1 MRYAYLNHRITYP
14 VFKSARRKRSDV
26 DIFPISLKLQQQPC
40 LLVGGGKIAYRKAQ
54 LLATA
59 GAVLDVL
66 APEIEPNLLAL
77 VEATGG
83 QYYADNFIASFQ
95 LNTYRLVIAATN
107 DAQVNK
113 QVFERCETLNVL
125 VNSVDDPPHCRFM
138 VPAIIDRSPLVV
150 SVATN
155 GTSPVLSRQI
165 RTQLEASIPHG
176 MGKLAEFSGK
186 WRNIVKNKI
195 INPDERRVFWENLYA
210 SPLKEQ
216 VFNDNIAQADQ
227 FIETALSAWVMPKGE
242 VYLVGAGPGDPEL
255 LTLKALRLM
264 QQADIVI
271 YDRLV
276 SPAILNLCRRDA
288 DKIYVGKARS
298 NHSVP
303 QEGINAL
310 LVKYAQQGK
319 RVCRL
324 KGGDPFIFGRGGE
337 EIQQLAEAKISFQV
351 VPGIT
356 AASGCAAYAGIPL
369 THRDYAQSVRF
380 LTGHLKEGSPEL
392 PWSELVYE
400 NQTLVL
406 YMGLV
411 GLAHICEKLIAH
423 GQRPSM
429 PVALI
434 SKGTTPEQQVVV
446 STLADIAE
454 KVVQHQIVAPTLTII
469 GEVVHLREQL
479 QWQSCP

>member
-1 MRYAYLNHRITYP
+1 M
-14 VFKSARRKRSDV
+14 
-26 DIFPISLKLQQQPC
+26 DIFPISLKLQQQRC
-40 LLVGGGKIAYRKAQ
+40 LIVGGGHIALRKATLLAKAGAIIDVVAPAIEDQ
-54 LLATA
+54 LLQLIKT
-59 GAVLDVL
+59 
-66 APEIEPNLLAL
+66 
-77 VEATGG
+77 TGG
-83 QYYADNFIASFQ
+83 EPFIEAFAEKFLS
-95 LNTYRLVIAATN
+95 TPYRLVIAATN
-107 DAQVNK
+107 DAEVNK
-113 QVFERCETLNVL
+113 TVFEQCEARNLL
-125 VNSVDDPPHCRFM
+125 VNSVDDIPHCRFM
-138 VPAIIDRSPLVV
+138 VPAIIDRSPLIV
-150 SVATN
+150 SVASN

-165 RTQLEASIPHG
+165 RTQLETSIPHG

-186 WRNIVKNKI
+186 WRNQVKEKI
-195 INPDERRVFWENLYA
+195 SNPDERRIFWENLYA

-216 VFNDNIAQADQ
+216 VFNDNLDVADSMLEQALQ
-227 FIETALSAWVMPKGE
+227 EWEAPKGE

-255 LTLKALRLM
+255 ITLKALRLM
-264 QQADIVI
+264 QQADVVI

-276 SPAILNLCRRDA
+276 SAPILELCRRDA
-288 DKIYVGKARS
+288 TKIYVGKARS

-310 LVKYAQQGK
+310 LVDYAKKGK

-337 EIQQLAEAKISFQV
+337 EIQELFQAGVPFQV

-356 AASGCAAYAGIPL
+356 AASGCSAYAGIPL

-392 PWSELVYE
+392 PWNELVYE

-411 GLAHICEKLIAH
+411 GLERICEQLIAH
-423 GQRPSM
+423 GQRPDM

-434 SKGTTPEQQVVV
+434 SKGTTPEQKVVV
-446 STLADIAE
+446 GSLADIAS
-454 KVVQHQIVAPTLTII
+454 KVTEHQIHAPTLTII
-469 GEVVHLREQL
+469 GEVVRLREQL
-479 QWQSCP
+479 QWN

>member
-1 MRYAYLNHRITYP
+1 M
-14 VFKSARRKRSDV
+14 

-40 LLVGGGKIAYRKAQ
+40 LIVGGGHIAYRKAV
-54 LLATA
+54 LLAKA
-59 GAVLDVL
+59 GAKVDVL
-66 APEIEPNLLAL
+66 APEIDVNLLQL
-77 VEATGG
+77 VQQSQG
-83 QYYADNFIASFQ
+83 QYVQDVFSPSTA
-95 LNTYRLVIAATN
+95 LRHYRLVIAATDN
-107 DAQVNK
+107 NLVNQ
-113 QVFERCETLNVL
+113 QVFAACEAENVL

-138 VPAIIDRSPLVV
+138 VPAIIDRSPLVI
-150 SVATN
+150 SVASN

-165 RTQLEASIPHG
+165 RTQLESTIPHA
-176 MGKLAEFSGK
+176 MGKLAEFSGQ
-186 WRNIVKNKI
+186 WRAAVKQKIV
-195 INPDERRVFWENLYA
+195 NPDERRIFWEELYA

-216 VFNDNIAQADQ
+216 VFNDNLDAANQSIQQALAEWQ
-227 FIETALSAWVMPKGE
+227 TPKGE

-264 QQADIVI
+264 QQADVVI

-276 SPAILNLCRRDA
+276 SAPILELCRRDA
-288 DKIYVGKARS
+288 EKVYVGKARS
-298 NHSVP
+298 NHAVP

-310 LVKYAQQGK
+310 LVKYAQAGK

-337 EIQQLAEAKISFQV
+337 EIQELYEAGVSFQV

-356 AASGCAAYAGIPL
+356 AASGCSAYAGIPL

-400 NQTLVL
+400 QQTLVL

-411 GLAHICEKLIAH
+411 GLESICEKLIAH
-423 GQRPSM
+423 GQRADM

-434 SKGTTPEQQVVV
+434 SKGTTPEQKVVV
-446 STLADIAE
+446 GTLADIAS
-454 KVVQHQIVAPTLTII
+454 KVAQHHIQAPTLTII
-469 GEVVHLREQL
+469 GEVVNLREQL
-479 QWQSCP
+479 KW

>member
-1 MRYAYLNHRITYP
+1 M
-14 VFKSARRKRSDV
+14 

-40 LLVGGGKIAYRKAQ
+40 LIVGGGHIAYRKAV
-54 LLATA
+54 LLQKA
-59 GAVLDVL
+59 GAVISVI
-66 APEIEPNLLAL
+66 APEIEASLLEI
-77 VEATGG
+77 VQATAG
-83 QYYADNFIASFQ
+83 QYVQAPFNSEIS
-95 LNTYRLVIAATN
+95 LRSYRLVIAATN
-107 DAQVNK
+107 DARVNR
-113 QVFERCETLNVL
+113 QVFEDCEAENVL

-138 VPAIIDRSPLVV
+138 VPAIIDRSPLII
-150 SVATN
+150 SVASN

-165 RTQLEASIPHG
+165 RTQLEATIPHG

-186 WRNIVKNKI
+186 WRSAVKAKI
-195 INPDERRVFWENLYA
+195 TNPDERRIFWEDLYA

-216 VFNDNIAQADQ
+216 IFNDNLAEADRLIEQALNEWQ
-227 FIETALSAWVMPKGE
+227 KPKGE

-264 QQADIVI
+264 QQADVVI

-276 SPAILNLCRRDA
+276 SAPIMDLCRRDA
-288 DKIYVGKARS
+288 EKIYVGKARS
-298 NHSVP
+298 NHAVP

-310 LVKYAQQGK
+310 LVKYASEGK

-337 EIQQLAEAKISFQV
+337 EIEELFAAGVAFQV

-356 AASGCAAYAGIPL
+356 AASGCSAYAGIPL

-392 PWSELVYE
+392 PWNELIYE

-411 GLAHICEKLIAH
+411 GLEKICAQLIEH
-423 GQRPSM
+423 GQRPDM
-429 PVALI
+429 PVALV
-434 SKGTTPEQQVVV
+434 SKGTTPEQKVVV
-446 STLADIAE
+446 GTLQDIAS
-454 KVVQHQIVAPTLTII
+454 KVNEHHIQAPTLTII
-469 GEVVHLREQL
+469 GEVVRLREKL
-479 QWQSCP
+479 KWS

>member
-1 MRYAYLNHRITYP
+1 
-14 VFKSARRKRSDV
+14 V

-40 LLVGGGKIAYRKAQ
+40 LIVGGGHIAYRKAV
-54 LLATA
+54 LLAKA
-59 GAVLDVL
+59 GAVIHVI
-66 APEIEPNLLAL
+66 APEIESNLLEI
-77 VEATGG
+77 VESSQG
-83 QYYADNFIASFQ
+83 QYVQAPFSPDIQ
-95 LNTYRLVIAATN
+95 LRNYRLVIAATN
-107 DAQVNK
+107 DKAVNI
-113 QVFERCETLNVL
+113 QVFEACEAEKVL
-125 VNSVDDPPHCRFM
+125 VNSVDDLPHCRFM

-150 SVATN
+150 SIATN

-165 RTQLEASIPHG
+165 RTQLEAMIPHG
-176 MGKLAEFSGK
+176 MGKLAEFSGQ
-186 WRNIVKNKI
+186 WRASVKAKI
-195 INPDERRVFWENLYA
+195 INPDERRIFWEDLYA
-210 SPLKEQ
+210 STLKEH
-216 VFNDNIAQADQ
+216 VFNDNIVEANRLIEQALL
-227 FIETALSAWVMPKGE
+227 EWKAPKGE

-264 QQADIVI
+264 QQADVVI

-276 SPAILNLCRRDA
+276 SPAILELCRRDA

-298 NHSVP
+298 NHSVA

-310 LVKYAQQGK
+310 LVEYAAQGK

-337 EIQQLAEAKISFQV
+337 EIQELFAAGVAFQV

-356 AASGCAAYAGIPL
+356 AASGCSAYAGIPL

-392 PWSELVYE
+392 PWKELVYE

-411 GLAHICEKLIAH
+411 GLEKICAQLIAH
-423 GQRPSM
+423 GQRPNM

-434 SKGTTPEQQVVV
+434 SKGTTPEQKVVV
-446 STLADIAE
+446 GTLADIAS
-454 KVVQHQIVAPTLTII
+454 KVSEYQIQAPTLTII
-469 GEVVHLREQL
+469 GEVVSLREQL
-479 QWQSCP
+479 QWQG

>member
-1 MRYAYLNHRITYP
+1 M
-14 VFKSARRKRSDV
+14 
-26 DIFPISLKLQQQPC
+26 DIFPISLKLQQQRC
-40 LLVGGGKIAYRKAQ
+40 LIVGGGHIALRKATLLAKAGAIIDVVAPAFEDQ
-54 LLATA
+54 LLQLIKT
-59 GAVLDVL
+59 
-66 APEIEPNLLAL
+66 
-77 VEATGG
+77 TGG
-83 QYYADNFIASFQ
+83 EPFIEAFGEKFLS
-95 LNTYRLVIAATN
+95 TPYRLVIAATN
-107 DAQVNK
+107 DAEVNK
-113 QVFERCETLNVL
+113 TVFEQCEARNLL
-125 VNSVDDPPHCRFM
+125 VNSVDDIPHCRFM
-138 VPAIIDRSPLVV
+138 VPAIIDRSPLIV
-150 SVATN
+150 SVASN

-165 RTQLEASIPHG
+165 RTQLETSIPHG

-186 WRNIVKNKI
+186 WRNQVKEKI
-195 INPDERRVFWENLYA
+195 SNPDERRIFWENLYA

-216 VFNDNIAQADQ
+216 VFNDNLDVADSMLEQALQ
-227 FIETALSAWVMPKGE
+227 EWKAPKGE

-255 LTLKALRLM
+255 ITLKALRLM
-264 QQADIVI
+264 QQADVVI

-276 SPAILNLCRRDA
+276 SAPILELCRRDA
-288 DKIYVGKARS
+288 TKIYVGKARS

-310 LVKYAQQGK
+310 LVDYAKKGK

-337 EIQQLAEAKISFQV
+337 EIQELFQAGVPFQV

-356 AASGCAAYAGIPL
+356 AASGCSAYAGIPL

-392 PWSELVYE
+392 PWNELVYE

-411 GLAHICEKLIAH
+411 GLERICEQLIAH
-423 GQRPSM
+423 GQRPDM

-434 SKGTTPEQQVVV
+434 SKGTTPEQKVVV
-446 STLADIAE
+446 GSLADIAS
-454 KVVQHQIVAPTLTII
+454 KVTEHQIHAPTLTII
-469 GEVVHLREQL
+469 GEVVRLREQL
-479 QWQSCP
+479 QWN

>member
-1 MRYAYLNHRITYP
+1 M
-14 VFKSARRKRSDV
+14 

-40 LLVGGGKIAYRKAQ
+40 LIVGGGHIAYRKAV
-54 LLATA
+54 LLHKA
-59 GAVLDVL
+59 GAVIHII
-66 APEIEPNLLAL
+66 APDIDANLLQL
-77 VEATGG
+77 VEESQG
-83 QYYADNFIASFQ
+83 QYIQALYPAQIQ
-95 LNTYRLVIAATN
+95 LNDYRLVIAAT
-107 DAQVNK
+107 DDYAVNT
-113 QVFERCETLNVL
+113 QVFEDCEALKIL

-138 VPAIIDRSPLVV
+138 VPAIVDRSPLVI
-150 SVATN
+150 SVASN

-165 RTQLEASIPHG
+165 RTQLETSIPHG

-186 WRNIVKNKI
+186 WRAAVKAKI
-195 INPDERRVFWENLYA
+195 SNPDERRVFWEDLYA

-216 VFNDNIAQADQ
+216 VFHDNLVEADRLIEQALL
-227 FIETALSAWVMPKGE
+227 EWKTPKGE

-264 QQADIVI
+264 QQADVVI

-276 SPAILNLCRRDA
+276 SPAIMELCRRDA
-288 DKIYVGKARS
+288 TKIYVGKARS
-298 NHSVP
+298 NHAVP

-310 LVKYAQQGK
+310 LVEYASKGQ

-337 EIQQLAEAKISFQV
+337 EIQELFAAGVPFQV
-351 VPGIT
+351 VLGIT
-356 AASGCAAYAGIPL
+356 AASGCSAYAGIPL

-392 PWSELVYE
+392 PWDELVYQ

-411 GLAHICEKLIAH
+411 GLEKICEKLIEH
-423 GQRPSM
+423 GQRRDM

-434 SKGTTPEQQVVV
+434 SKGTTPEQKVLVG
-446 STLADIAE
+446 TLADIAS
-454 KVVQHQIVAPTLTII
+454 KVEENHIQAPTLTII
-469 GEVVHLREQL
+469 GDVVSLREQL
-479 QWQSCP
+479 QWQD

>member
-1 MRYAYLNHRITYP
+1 M
-14 VFKSARRKRSDV
+14 
-26 DIFPISLKLQQQPC
+26 DIFPISLKLKQQLC
-40 LLVGGGKIAYRKAQ
+40 LIVGGGKIAYRKAQ
-54 LLATA
+54 LLAKA
-59 GAVLDVL
+59 GAKIDIVAPDIDLEL
-66 APEIEPNLLAL
+66 ATL
-77 VEATGG
+77 VSQTGG
-83 QYYADNFIASFQ
+83 QLFQQAFSPDIA
-95 LNTYRLVIAATN
+95 LKHYRLVIAATN
-107 DAQVNK
+107 HAEVNQ
-113 QVFERCETLNVL
+113 QVFQLCERQNIL

-138 VPAIIDRSPLVV
+138 FPAIIDRSPIIL
-150 SVATN
+150 SVASN

-165 RTQLEASIPHG
+165 RTQLETLIPHG
-176 MGKLAEFSGK
+176 MGKLAEFSGQ
-186 WRNIVKNKI
+186 WRQAVKEKI
-195 INPDERRVFWENLYA
+195 TNPDERRIFWENLYN

-216 VFNDNIAQADQ
+216 VFNSNLEQAEQ
-227 FIETALSAWVMPKGE
+227 SIQAALTEWTIPKGE
-242 VYLVGAGPGDPEL
+242 VYLVGAGSGDPEL

-264 QQADIVI
+264 QQADVVI

-276 SPAILNLCRRDA
+276 SKPILELCRRDA
-288 DKIYVGKARS
+288 EKIYVGKARS

-310 LVKYAQQGK
+310 LVQYAQAGK

-337 EIQQLAEAKISFQV
+337 EIQELAQAGIGFQV

-380 LTGHLKEGSPEL
+380 LTGHLKDGSPEL
-392 PWSELVYE
+392 PWSELIYE

-411 GLAHICEKLIAH
+411 GLERICQKLMAH
-423 GQRPSM
+423 GQRADM

-434 SKGTTPEQQVVV
+434 SKGTTPEQKVVV
-446 STLADIAE
+446 GTLADIAS
-454 KVVQHQIVAPTLTII
+454 KVSEHQIVAPTLTII
-469 GEVVHLREQL
+469 GEVVKLREQL
-479 QWQSCP
+479 QWF

>member
-1 MRYAYLNHRITYP
+1 M
-14 VFKSARRKRSDV
+14 
-26 DIFPISLKLQQQPC
+26 DIFPISLKLQQQLC
-40 LLVGGGKIAYRKAQ
+40 LIVGGGRIAYRKAV
-54 LLATA
+54 LLVKA
-59 GAVLDVL
+59 GAVIDIIS
-66 APEIEPNLLAL
+66 PEIDANLLE
-77 VEATGG
+77 VIQQCGG
-83 QYYADNFIASFQ
+83 QYIQAPYSAS
-95 LNTYRLVIAATN
+95 LSLRHYRLVIAAT
-107 DAQVNK
+107 DDQVVN
-113 QVFERCETLNVL
+113 QAVFEACEADNVL

-138 VPAIIDRSPLVV
+138 VPAIIDRSPLVI
-150 SVATN
+150 SIATN
-155 GTSPVLSRQI
+155 GASPVLSRQI

-176 MGKLAEFSGK
+176 MGKLADFSGK
-186 WRNIVKNKI
+186 WRSTVKAKIV
-195 INPDERRVFWENLYA
+195 NPDERRIFWEELYA

-216 VFNDNIAQADQ
+216 VFNDNLAEADRLITQALTQ
-227 FIETALSAWVMPKGE
+227 WEKPKGE

-264 QQADIVI
+264 QQADVVI

-276 SPAILNLCRRDA
+276 SAPIMELCRRDA
-288 DKIYVGKARS
+288 EKIYVGKARS

-303 QEGINAL
+303 QDGINAL
-310 LVKYAQQGK
+310 LVKYASEGK

-337 EIQQLAEAKISFQV
+337 EIQELFAAGVAFQV

-356 AASGCAAYAGIPL
+356 AASGCSAYAGIPL

-392 PWSELVYE
+392 PWSELVYQ

-411 GLAHICEKLIAH
+411 GLEKICEKLIAH
-423 GQRPSM
+423 GQRPDM

-434 SKGTTPEQQVVV
+434 SKGTTPEQKVVV
-446 STLADIAE
+446 GTLADIAT
-454 KVVQHQIVAPTLTII
+454 KVSEHQIQAPTLTII
-469 GEVVHLREQL
+469 GDVVSLREQL
-479 QWQSCP
+479 QWQG

>member
-1 MRYAYLNHRITYP
+1 M
-14 VFKSARRKRSDV
+14 

-40 LLVGGGKIAYRKAQ
+40 LIVGGGHIAYRKAL
-54 LLATA
+54 LLAKA
-59 GAVLDVL
+59 GAIIHVI
-66 APEIEPNLLAL
+66 APEIESALLEI
-77 VEATGG
+77 VQSSQG
-83 QYYADNFIASFQ
+83 QYLQAPFSLDMS
-95 LNTYRLVIAATN
+95 LRDYRLVIAATN
-107 DAQVNK
+107 DKATNI
-113 QVFERCETLNVL
+113 QVFEACEAEKVL

-150 SVATN
+150 SIATN

-165 RTQLEASIPHG
+165 RTQLEAAIPQG

-186 WRNIVKNKI
+186 WRAAVKAKI
-195 INPDERRVFWENLYA
+195 QNPDERRIFWEDLYA

-216 VFNDNIAQADQ
+216 VFHDNIAQADTL
-227 FIETALSAWVMPKGE
+227 IEQALTQWKTPKGE

-264 QQADIVI
+264 QQADVII

-276 SPAILNLCRRDA
+276 SPAILELCRRDA
-288 DKIYVGKARS
+288 TKIYVGKARS

-310 LVKYAQQGK
+310 LVEYASQGK

-337 EIQQLAEAKISFQV
+337 EIQELFAAGVAFQV

-356 AASGCAAYAGIPL
+356 AASGCSAYAGIPL

-392 PWSELVYE
+392 PWNELVYE

-411 GLAHICEKLIAH
+411 GLEKICAQLIAH
-423 GQRPSM
+423 GQRPDM

-434 SKGTTPEQQVVV
+434 SKGTTPDQKVVV
-446 STLADIAE
+446 GTLADIAS
-454 KVVQHQIVAPTLTII
+454 KVSEHQIQAPTLTII
-469 GEVVHLREQL
+469 GEVVSLREQL
-479 QWQSCP
+479 KWQG

>member
-1 MRYAYLNHRITYP
+1 M
-14 VFKSARRKRSDV
+14 

-40 LLVGGGKIAYRKAQ
+40 LIVGGGHIAYRKAV
-54 LLATA
+54 LLHKA
-59 GAVLDVL
+59 GAVIHII
-66 APEIEPNLLAL
+66 APDIDANLLQL
-77 VEATGG
+77 VEESQG
-83 QYYADNFIASFQ
+83 QYIQALYPAQIQ
-95 LNTYRLVIAATN
+95 LNDYRLVIAAT
-107 DAQVNK
+107 DDYAVNT
-113 QVFERCETLNVL
+113 QVFEDCEALKIL

-138 VPAIIDRSPLVV
+138 VPAIVDRSPLVI
-150 SVATN
+150 SVASN

-165 RTQLEASIPHG
+165 RTQLETSIPHG

-186 WRNIVKNKI
+186 WRAAVKAKI
-195 INPDERRVFWENLYA
+195 SNPDERRVFWEDLYA

-216 VFNDNIAQADQ
+216 VFHDNLAEADRLIEQALL
-227 FIETALSAWVMPKGE
+227 EWKTPKGE

-264 QQADIVI
+264 QQADVVI

-276 SPAILNLCRRDA
+276 SPAIMELCRRDA
-288 DKIYVGKARS
+288 TKIYVGKARS
-298 NHSVP
+298 NHAVP

-310 LVKYAQQGK
+310 LVEYASKGQ

-337 EIQQLAEAKISFQV
+337 EIQELFAAAVPFQV

-356 AASGCAAYAGIPL
+356 AASGCSAYAGIPL

-392 PWSELVYE
+392 PWDELVYQ

-411 GLAHICEKLIAH
+411 GLEKICEKLIEH
-423 GQRPSM
+423 GQRPDM

-434 SKGTTPEQQVVV
+434 SKGTTLEQKVLVG
-446 STLADIAE
+446 TLADIAS
-454 KVVQHQIVAPTLTII
+454 KVEENHIQAPTLTII
-469 GEVVHLREQL
+469 GDVVSLREQL
-479 QWQSCP
+479 QWQD

>member
-1 MRYAYLNHRITYP
+1 ME
-14 VFKSARRKRSDV
+14 
-26 DIFPISLKLQQQPC
+26 IFPISLKLQQQPC
-40 LLVGGGKIAYRKAQ
+40 LIVGGGRIAYRKAV
-54 LLATA
+54 LLAKA
-59 GAVLDVL
+59 GAILHVI
-66 APEIEPNLLAL
+66 APEIEPDLLNL
-77 VEATGG
+77 VQQTQG
-83 QYYADNFIASFQ
+83 QYIAEDFQ
-95 LNTYRLVIAATN
+95 QQVNLRDYRLVIAATN
-107 DAQVNK
+107 DAVVNQ
-113 QVFERCETLNVL
+113 QVFEACEAEKVL

-138 VPAIIDRSPLVV
+138 VPAIIDRSPLII
-150 SVATN
+150 SVASN

-165 RTQLEASIPHG
+165 RTQLETLIPHG
-176 MGKLAEFSGK
+176 MGKLAQFSGK
-186 WRNIVKNKI
+186 WRTTVKQKI
-195 INPDERRVFWENLYA
+195 TNPDKRRIFWEDLYA

-216 VFNDNIAQADQ
+216 VFNGNEAEADQ
-227 FIETALSAWVMPKGE
+227 LIEQALKEWNTPKGE

-264 QQADIVI
+264 QQADVVI

-276 SPAILNLCRRDA
+276 SQPIMDLCRRDA
-288 DKIYVGKARS
+288 EKIYVGKARS

-310 LVKYAQQGK
+310 LVKYASQGK

-337 EIQQLAEAKISFQV
+337 EIQELFDAGITFQV

-356 AASGCAAYAGIPL
+356 AASGCSAYAGIPL

-392 PWSELVYE
+392 PWDELVYE

-411 GLAHICEKLIAH
+411 GLENTCQQLIAH
-423 GQRPSM
+423 GQRPNM

-434 SKGTTPEQQVVV
+434 SKGTTPEQKVVV
-446 STLADIAE
+446 GTLADIAS
-454 KVVQHQIVAPTLTII
+454 KVSEHHIQAPTLTII
-469 GEVVHLREQL
+469 GEVVSLREQL
-479 QWQSCP
+479 KWQ

>member
-1 MRYAYLNHRITYP
+1 
-14 VFKSARRKRSDV
+14 V

-40 LLVGGGKIAYRKAQ
+40 LIVGGGHIAYRKAV
-54 LLATA
+54 LLAKA
-59 GAVLDVL
+59 GAVIHVI
-66 APEIEPNLLAL
+66 APEIESNLLEI
-77 VEATGG
+77 VESSQG
-83 QYYADNFIASFQ
+83 QYVQAPFSPDIQ
-95 LNTYRLVIAATN
+95 LRNYRLVIAATN
-107 DAQVNK
+107 DKAVNI
-113 QVFERCETLNVL
+113 QVFEACEAEKIL

-150 SVATN
+150 SIATN

-165 RTQLEASIPHG
+165 RTQLEATIPHG
-176 MGKLAEFSGK
+176 MGKLADFSGQ
-186 WRNIVKNKI
+186 WRASVKAKI
-195 INPDERRVFWENLYA
+195 INPDERRIFWEDLYA
-210 SPLKEQ
+210 SPLKEH
-216 VFNDNIAQADQ
+216 VFNDNIAEANRLIEQALL
-227 FIETALSAWVMPKGE
+227 EWKAPKGE

-264 QQADIVI
+264 QQADVII

-276 SPAILNLCRRDA
+276 SPAILELCRRDA

-310 LVKYAQQGK
+310 LVEYAAQGK

-337 EIQQLAEAKISFQV
+337 EIQELFAAGVAFQV

-356 AASGCAAYAGIPL
+356 AASGCSAYAGIPL

-392 PWSELVYE
+392 PWKELVYE

-411 GLAHICEKLIAH
+411 GLEKICAQLIAH
-423 GQRPSM
+423 GQRPNM

-434 SKGTTPEQQVVV
+434 SKGTTPEQKVVV
-446 STLADIAE
+446 GTLADIAS
-454 KVVQHQIVAPTLTII
+454 KVSEYQIQAPTLTII
-469 GEVVHLREQL
+469 GEVVSLREQL
-479 QWQSCP
+479 QWQG

>member
-1 MRYAYLNHRITYP
+1 M
-14 VFKSARRKRSDV
+14 
-26 DIFPISLKLQQQPC
+26 DIFPISLKLQQQRC
-40 LLVGGGKIAYRKAQ
+40 LIVGGGHIALRKAT
-54 LLATA
+54 LLAKA
-59 GAVLDVL
+59 GAIIDIV
-66 APEIEPNLLAL
+66 APEIEEQLLQL
-77 VEATGG
+77 VTTTNG
-83 QYYADNFIASFQ
+83 QHFVEVFSEKF
-95 LNTYRLVIAATN
+95 LSTPYRLVIAATN
-107 DAQVNK
+107 DPQVNK
-113 QVFERCETLNVL
+113 TVFEQCEVRNVL
-125 VNSVDDPPHCRFM
+125 VNSVDDIPHCRFM
-138 VPAIIDRSPLVV
+138 VPAIIDRSPLVI
-150 SVATN
+150 SVASN

-165 RTQLEASIPHG
+165 RTQLETSIPHG

-186 WRNIVKNKI
+186 WRNQVKEKI
-195 INPDERRVFWENLYA
+195 SNPDERRIFWENLYA

-216 VFNDNIAQADQ
+216 VFNDNLDVANSMLEQALQ
-227 FIETALSAWVMPKGE
+227 EWKAPKGE

-264 QQADIVI
+264 QQADVVI

-276 SPAILNLCRRDA
+276 SQPILELCRRDA
-288 DKIYVGKARS
+288 TKIYVGKARS

-303 QEGINAL
+303 QDGINAL
-310 LVKYAQQGK
+310 LVEYAQQGK

-337 EIQQLAEAKISFQV
+337 EIQELFQAGVPFQV

-356 AASGCAAYAGIPL
+356 AASGCSAYAGIPL

-392 PWSELVYE
+392 PWNELVYE

-411 GLAHICEKLIAH
+411 GLERICEQLIAH
-423 GQRPSM
+423 GQRPDM

-434 SKGTTPEQQVVV
+434 SKGTTPEQKVVV
-446 STLADIAE
+446 GSLADIAS
-454 KVVQHQIVAPTLTII
+454 KVTEHQIHAPTLTII
-469 GEVVHLREQL
+469 GEVVRLREQL
-479 QWQSCP
+479 QWN

>member
-1 MRYAYLNHRITYP
+1 M
-14 VFKSARRKRSDV
+14 

-40 LLVGGGKIAYRKAQ
+40 LIVGGGHIAYRKAV
-54 LLATA
+54 LLHKA
-59 GAVLDVL
+59 GAVIHII
-66 APEIEPNLLAL
+66 APDIDANLLQL
-77 VEATGG
+77 VEESQG
-83 QYYADNFIASFQ
+83 QYIQALYPAQIQ
-95 LNTYRLVIAATN
+95 LNDYRLVIAAT
-107 DAQVNK
+107 DDYAVNT
-113 QVFERCETLNVL
+113 QVFEDCEALKIL

-138 VPAIIDRSPLVV
+138 VPAIVDRSPLVI
-150 SVATN
+150 SVASN

-165 RTQLEASIPHG
+165 RTQLETTIPHG

-186 WRNIVKNKI
+186 WRAAVKAKI
-195 INPDERRVFWENLYA
+195 SNPDERRVFWEDLYA

-216 VFNDNIAQADQ
+216 VFHDNLVEADRLIEQALL
-227 FIETALSAWVMPKGE
+227 EWKTPKGE

-264 QQADIVI
+264 QQADVVI

-276 SPAILNLCRRDA
+276 SPAIMELCRRDA
-288 DKIYVGKARS
+288 TKIYVGKARS
-298 NHSVP
+298 NHAVP

-310 LVKYAQQGK
+310 LVEYASKGQ

-337 EIQQLAEAKISFQV
+337 EIQELFAAGVPFQV

-356 AASGCAAYAGIPL
+356 AASGCSAYAGIPL

-392 PWSELVYE
+392 PWDELVYQ

-411 GLAHICEKLIAH
+411 GLEKICEKLIEH
-423 GQRPSM
+423 GQRPDM

-434 SKGTTPEQQVVV
+434 SKGTTPEQKVVV
-446 STLADIAE
+446 GTLADIAS
-454 KVVQHQIVAPTLTII
+454 KVEENHIQAPTLTII
-469 GEVVHLREQL
+469 GDVVSLREQL
-479 QWQSCP
+479 QWQD

>member
-1 MRYAYLNHRITYP
+1 M
-14 VFKSARRKRSDV
+14 

-40 LLVGGGKIAYRKAQ
+40 LIVGGGHIAYRKAL
-54 LLATA
+54 LLAKA
-59 GAVLDVL
+59 GAKIDVL
-66 APEIEPNLLAL
+66 APEIDDNLLQL
-77 VEATGG
+77 VQQSQG
-83 QYYADNFIASFQ
+83 QYVQDVFSSSTA
-95 LNTYRLVIAATN
+95 LRHYRLVIAATDN
-107 DAQVNK
+107 NLVNQ
-113 QVFERCETLNVL
+113 QVFAACEAENVL

-138 VPAIIDRSPLVV
+138 VPAIIDRSPLVI
-150 SVATN
+150 SVASN

-165 RTQLEASIPHG
+165 RTQLESSIPHG
-176 MGKLAEFSGK
+176 MGKLAEFSGQ
-186 WRNIVKNKI
+186 WRAAVKQKIV
-195 INPDERRVFWENLYA
+195 NPEERRIFWEELYA

-216 VFNDNIAQADQ
+216 VFNDNLDAANQSIQH
-227 FIETALSAWVMPKGE
+227 ALAEWQTPKGE

-264 QQADIVI
+264 QQADVVI

-276 SPAILNLCRRDA
+276 SAPILELCRRDA
-288 DKIYVGKARS
+288 EKVYVGKARS
-298 NHSVP
+298 NHAVP

-310 LVKYAQQGK
+310 LVKYAQAGK

-337 EIQQLAEAKISFQV
+337 EIQELYEAGVSFQV

-411 GLAHICEKLIAH
+411 GLESICEKLIAH
-423 GQRPSM
+423 GQRADM

-434 SKGTTPEQQVVV
+434 SKGTTPEQKVVV
-446 STLADIAE
+446 GTLANIAS
-454 KVVQHQIVAPTLTII
+454 KVEQHQIQAPTLTII
-469 GEVVHLREQL
+469 GEVVSLREQL
-479 QWQSCP
+479 QWL

>member
-1 MRYAYLNHRITYP
+1 M
-14 VFKSARRKRSDV
+14 
-26 DIFPISLKLQQQPC
+26 DIFPISLKLQQQRC
-40 LLVGGGKIAYRKAQ
+40 LIVGGGHIALRKATLLAKAGARIDIVAPKIEEQ
-54 LLATA
+54 LLQ
-59 GAVLDVL
+59 
-66 APEIEPNLLAL
+66 L
-77 VEATGG
+77 VTTTNG
-83 QYYADNFIASFQ
+83 QYFVEVFSEKF
-95 LNTYRLVIAATN
+95 LSTPYRLVIAATN
-107 DAQVNK
+107 DPQVNK
-113 QVFERCETLNVL
+113 TVFEQCEVRNLL
-125 VNSVDDPPHCRFM
+125 VNSVDDIPHCRFM
-138 VPAIIDRSPLVV
+138 VPAIIDRSPLVI
-150 SVATN
+150 SVASN

-165 RTQLEASIPHG
+165 RTQLETSIPHG

-186 WRNIVKNKI
+186 WRNQVKEKI
-195 INPDERRVFWENLYA
+195 SNPDERRIFWENLYA

-216 VFNDNIAQADQ
+216 VFNDNLDVANSMLEQALQ
-227 FIETALSAWVMPKGE
+227 EWKAPKGE

-264 QQADIVI
+264 QQADVVI

-276 SPAILNLCRRDA
+276 SQPILELCRRDA
-288 DKIYVGKARS
+288 TKIYVGKARS

-303 QEGINAL
+303 QDGINAL
-310 LVKYAQQGK
+310 LVEYAQHGK

-337 EIQQLAEAKISFQV
+337 EIQELFQAGVPFQV

-356 AASGCAAYAGIPL
+356 AASGCSAYAGIPL

-392 PWSELVYE
+392 PWNELVYE

-411 GLAHICEKLIAH
+411 GLERICEQLIAH
-423 GQRPSM
+423 GQRPDM

-434 SKGTTPEQQVVV
+434 SKGTTPEQKVVV
-446 STLADIAE
+446 GSLADIAS
-454 KVVQHQIVAPTLTII
+454 KVTEHQIHAPTLTII
-469 GEVVHLREQL
+469 GEVVRLREQL
-479 QWQSCP
+479 QWN

>member
-1 MRYAYLNHRITYP
+1 M
-14 VFKSARRKRSDV
+14 

-40 LLVGGGKIAYRKAQ
+40 LIVGGGHIAYRKAV
-54 LLATA
+54 LLAKA
-59 GAVLDVL
+59 GAKIDVL
-66 APEIEPNLLAL
+66 APEIDANLLQL
-77 VEATGG
+77 VQQSQG
-83 QYYADNFIASFQ
+83 QYVQDVFSSSTA
-95 LNTYRLVIAATN
+95 LRHYRLVIAATDN
-107 DAQVNK
+107 NLVNQ
-113 QVFERCETLNVL
+113 QVFAACEAENVL

-138 VPAIIDRSPLVV
+138 VPAIIDRSPLVI
-150 SVATN
+150 SVASN

-165 RTQLEASIPHG
+165 RTQLESTIPHG
-176 MGKLAEFSGK
+176 MGKLAEFSGQ
-186 WRNIVKNKI
+186 WRAAVKQKIV
-195 INPDERRVFWENLYA
+195 NPDERRIFWEELYA

-216 VFNDNIAQADQ
+216 VFNDNLDAANQSIQQALAEWQ
-227 FIETALSAWVMPKGE
+227 TPKGE

-264 QQADIVI
+264 QQADVVI

-276 SPAILNLCRRDA
+276 SAPILELCRRDA
-288 DKIYVGKARS
+288 EKVYVGKARS
-298 NHSVP
+298 NHAVP
-303 QEGINAL
+303 QEDINAL
-310 LVKYAQQGK
+310 LVKYAQAGK

-337 EIQQLAEAKISFQV
+337 EIQELYEAGVSFQV

-356 AASGCAAYAGIPL
+356 AASGCSAYAGIPL

-400 NQTLVL
+400 QQTLVL

-411 GLAHICEKLIAH
+411 GLESICEKLIAH
-423 GQRPSM
+423 GQRADM

-434 SKGTTPEQQVVV
+434 SKGTTPEQKVVV
-446 STLADIAE
+446 GTLADIAS
-454 KVVQHQIVAPTLTII
+454 KVAQHHIQAPTLTII
-469 GEVVHLREQL
+469 GEVVNLREQL
-479 QWQSCP
+479 KW

>member
-1 MRYAYLNHRITYP
+1 M
-14 VFKSARRKRSDV
+14 

-40 LLVGGGKIAYRKAQ
+40 LIVGGGHIAYRKAL
-54 LLATA
+54 LLAKA
-59 GAVLDVL
+59 GAKIDVL
-66 APEIEPNLLAL
+66 APEIDDNLLQL
-77 VEATGG
+77 VQQSQG
-83 QYYADNFIASFQ
+83 QYVQDVFSSSTA
-95 LNTYRLVIAATN
+95 LRHYRLVIAATDN
-107 DAQVNK
+107 NLVNQ
-113 QVFERCETLNVL
+113 QVFAACEAENVL

-138 VPAIIDRSPLVV
+138 VPAIIDRSPLVI
-150 SVATN
+150 SVASN

-165 RTQLEASIPHG
+165 RTQLESTIPHG
-176 MGKLAEFSGK
+176 MGKLAEFSGQ
-186 WRNIVKNKI
+186 WRAAVKQKIV
-195 INPDERRVFWENLYA
+195 NPDERRIFWEELYA

-216 VFNDNIAQADQ
+216 VFNDNLDAANQSIQQALAEWQ
-227 FIETALSAWVMPKGE
+227 TPKGE

-264 QQADIVI
+264 QQADVVI

-276 SPAILNLCRRDA
+276 SAPILELCRRDA
-288 DKIYVGKARS
+288 EKVYVGKARS
-298 NHSVP
+298 NHAVP

-310 LVKYAQQGK
+310 LVKYAQAGK

-337 EIQQLAEAKISFQV
+337 EIQELYEAGVSFQV

-411 GLAHICEKLIAH
+411 GLESICEKLIAH
-423 GQRPSM
+423 GQRADM

-434 SKGTTPEQQVVV
+434 SKGTTPEQKVVV
-446 STLADIAE
+446 GTLANIAS
-454 KVVQHQIVAPTLTII
+454 KVEQHQIQAPTLTII
-469 GEVVHLREQL
+469 GEVVNLREQL
-479 QWQSCP
+479 KW

>member
-1 MRYAYLNHRITYP
+1 
-14 VFKSARRKRSDV
+14 V

-40 LLVGGGKIAYRKAQ
+40 LIVGGGHIAYRKAV
-54 LLATA
+54 LLAKA
-59 GAVLDVL
+59 GAALHVIS
-66 APEIEPNLLAL
+66 PEIDDNLLEI
-77 VEATGG
+77 VEQSGG
-83 QYYADNFIASFQ
+83 QHTKAAYGSGLALRD
-95 LNTYRLVIAATN
+95 YRLVIAAT
-107 DAQVNK
+107 DDKAVN
-113 QVFERCETLNVL
+113 QAVFEACEAENVL

-150 SVATN
+150 SIATN
-155 GTSPVLSRQI
+155 GASPVLSRQI

-176 MGKLAEFSGK
+176 MGKLADFSGK
-186 WRNIVKNKI
+186 WRAAVKAKI
-195 INPDERRVFWENLYA
+195 ENPDERRIFWEDLYA

-216 VFNDNIAQADQ
+216 VFNGNAVEADHLIEQAL
-227 FIETALSAWVMPKGE
+227 IEWKQPKGE

-264 QQADIVI
+264 QQADVVI

-276 SPAILNLCRRDA
+276 SAPIMELCRRDA
-288 DKIYVGKARS
+288 EKIYVGKARS
-298 NHSVP
+298 NHAVP
-303 QEGINAL
+303 QDGINAL
-310 LVKYAQQGK
+310 LVKYASEGK

-337 EIQQLAEAKISFQV
+337 EIQELFAAGIAFQV

-356 AASGCAAYAGIPL
+356 AASGCSAYAGIPL

-392 PWSELVYE
+392 PWNELVYQ

-411 GLAHICEKLIAH
+411 GLEKICENLIAH
-423 GQRPSM
+423 GQRPDM
-429 PVALI
+429 PVALV
-434 SKGTTPEQQVVV
+434 SKGTTPEQKVVV
-446 STLADIAE
+446 GTLADIAS
-454 KVVQHQIVAPTLTII
+454 KVAEHQIQAPTLTII
-469 GEVVHLREQL
+469 GDVVSLREQL
-479 QWQSCP
+479 QWQG

>member
-1 MRYAYLNHRITYP
+1 M
-14 VFKSARRKRSDV
+14 

-40 LLVGGGKIAYRKAQ
+40 LLVGGGHIAYRKAV
-54 LLATA
+54 LLAKA
-59 GAVLDVL
+59 GAVIHVV
-66 APEIEPNLLAL
+66 APEIEADLLDL
-77 VEATGG
+77 IHATHG
-83 QYYADNFIASFQ
+83 QYHPEKFNAEIGLSS
-95 LNTYRLVIAATN
+95 YRLVIAATN
-107 DAQVNK
+107 EKIVN
-113 QVFERCETLNVL
+113 QAVFEACENLNIL
-125 VNSVDDPPHCRFM
+125 VNSVDDIPHCRFM
-138 VPAIIDRSPLVV
+138 LPAMIDRSPLVV
-150 SVATN
+150 SIATN
-155 GTSPVLSRQI
+155 GASPVLARQI

-176 MGKLAEFSGK
+176 MGKLADFSGK
-186 WRNIVKNKI
+186 WRKVVKEKI
-195 INPDERRVFWENLYA
+195 TNPDERRIFWEDLYA
-210 SPLKEQ
+210 SPLKEH
-216 VFNDNIAQADQ
+216 VFNDDVVEADRLIEQALLEWQ
-227 FIETALSAWVMPKGE
+227 KPKGE

-264 QQADIVI
+264 QQADVII

-276 SPAILNLCRRDA
+276 SPAIMELCRRDA
-288 DKIYVGKARS
+288 EKIYVGKARS

-303 QEGINAL
+303 QDGINAL
-310 LVKYAQQGK
+310 LVDYAAQGK

-337 EIQQLAEAKISFQV
+337 EIQELFEAGITFQV

-356 AASGCAAYAGIPL
+356 AASGCSAYAGIPL

-392 PWSELVYE
+392 PWQELVYE

-411 GLAHICEKLIAH
+411 GLEKICAKLIEH
-423 GQRPSM
+423 GQRPNM

-446 STLADIAE
+446 GTLVDIAS
-454 KVVQHQIVAPTLTII
+454 KVEEHQIQAPTLTII
-469 GEVVHLREQL
+469 GEVVRLREQL
-479 QWQSCP
+479 QWR

>member
-1 MRYAYLNHRITYP
+1 ME
-14 VFKSARRKRSDV
+14 
-26 DIFPISLKLQQQPC
+26 IFPISLKLQQQRC
-40 LLVGGGKIAYRKAQ
+40 LIVGGGHIAYRKAL
-54 LLATA
+54 LLAKA
-59 GAVLDVL
+59 GAKIDVL
-66 APEIEPNLLAL
+66 APEIDDNLLQL
-77 VEATGG
+77 VQQSQG
-83 QYYADNFIASFQ
+83 QYVQDVFSSSTA
-95 LNTYRLVIAATN
+95 LRHYRLVIAATDN
-107 DAQVNK
+107 NLVNQ
-113 QVFERCETLNVL
+113 QVFAACEAENVL

-138 VPAIIDRSPLVV
+138 VPAIIDRSPLVI
-150 SVATN
+150 SVASN

-165 RTQLEASIPHG
+165 RTQLESSIPHG
-176 MGKLAEFSGK
+176 MGKLAEFSGQ
-186 WRNIVKNKI
+186 WRAAVKQKIV
-195 INPDERRVFWENLYA
+195 NPEERRIFWEELYA

-216 VFNDNIAQADQ
+216 VFNDNLDAANQSIQQALAEWQ
-227 FIETALSAWVMPKGE
+227 TPKGE

-264 QQADIVI
+264 QQADVVI

-276 SPAILNLCRRDA
+276 SAPILELCRRDA
-288 DKIYVGKARS
+288 EKVYVGKARS
-298 NHSVP
+298 NHAVP

-310 LVKYAQQGK
+310 LVKYAQAGK

-337 EIQQLAEAKISFQV
+337 EIQELYEAGVSFQV

-411 GLAHICEKLIAH
+411 GLESICAKLIAH
-423 GQRPSM
+423 GQRADM

-434 SKGTTPEQQVVV
+434 SKGTTPEQKVVV
-446 STLADIAE
+446 GTLANIAS
-454 KVVQHQIVAPTLTII
+454 KVEQHQIQAPTLTII
-469 GEVVHLREQL
+469 GEVVNLREQL
-479 QWQSCP
+479 KW

>member
-1 MRYAYLNHRITYP
+1 M
-14 VFKSARRKRSDV
+14 

-40 LLVGGGKIAYRKAQ
+40 LIVGGGHIAYRKAV
-54 LLATA
+54 LLQKA
-59 GAVLDVL
+59 GAVISVI
-66 APEIEPNLLAL
+66 APEIEAALLEI
-77 VEATGG
+77 VQATAG
-83 QYYADNFIASFQ
+83 QYVQAPFNPEIPLRS
-95 LNTYRLVIAATN
+95 YRLVIAATD
-107 DAQVNK
+107 DAEVNR
-113 QVFERCETLNVL
+113 QVFNACEAENVL

-138 VPAIIDRSPLVV
+138 VPAIIDRSPLVI
-150 SVATN
+150 SVASN

-165 RTQLEASIPHG
+165 RTQLETTIPYG

-186 WRNIVKNKI
+186 WRSAVKAKI
-195 INPDERRVFWENLYA
+195 ANPDERRIFWEELYA

-216 VFNDNIAQADQ
+216 VFNDNLAEADHL
-227 FIETALSAWVMPKGE
+227 IEQVLLEWQKPKGE

-264 QQADIVI
+264 QQADVVI

-276 SPAILNLCRRDA
+276 SAPIMDLCRRDA
-288 DKIYVGKARS
+288 EKIYVGKARS
-298 NHSVP
+298 NHAVP

-310 LVKYAQQGK
+310 LVKYASEGK

-337 EIQQLAEAKISFQV
+337 EIEELFAAGVAFQV

-356 AASGCAAYAGIPL
+356 AASGCSAYAGIPL

-411 GLAHICEKLIAH
+411 GLEKICTQLIAH
-423 GQRPSM
+423 GQRPDM
-429 PVALI
+429 PVALV
-434 SKGTTPEQQVVV
+434 SKGTTPEQKVVIG
-446 STLADIAE
+446 TLQDIAS
-454 KVVQHQIVAPTLTII
+454 KVSEHHIQAPTLTII
-469 GEVVHLREQL
+469 GEVVRLREKL
-479 QWQSCP
+479 KWS

>member
-1 MRYAYLNHRITYP
+1 M
-14 VFKSARRKRSDV
+14 

-40 LLVGGGKIAYRKAQ
+40 LIVGGGHIAYRKAV
-54 LLATA
+54 LLVKA
-59 GAVLDVL
+59 GAVIDIIS
-66 APEIEPNLLAL
+66 PEIDANLLE
-77 VEATGG
+77 VIQQCGG
-83 QYYADNFIASFQ
+83 QYIQAPYSAS
-95 LNTYRLVIAATN
+95 LSLRYYRLVIAAT
-107 DAQVNK
+107 DDQAVN
-113 QVFERCETLNVL
+113 QAVFEACEADNIL

-150 SVATN
+150 SIATN
-155 GTSPVLSRQI
+155 GASPVLSRQI

-186 WRNIVKNKI
+186 WRSTVKAKI
-195 INPDERRVFWENLYA
+195 MNPDERRIFWEELYD

-216 VFNDNIAQADQ
+216 VFNNNLAEADRLITQALTQWDK
-227 FIETALSAWVMPKGE
+227 PKGE

-264 QQADIVI
+264 QQADVVI

-276 SPAILNLCRRDA
+276 SAPIMELCRRDA
-288 DKIYVGKARS
+288 EKIYVGKARS

-303 QEGINAL
+303 QDGINAL
-310 LVKYAQQGK
+310 LVKYASEGK

-337 EIQQLAEAKISFQV
+337 EIQELFAAGVAFQV

-356 AASGCAAYAGIPL
+356 AASGCSAYAGIPL

-392 PWSELVYE
+392 PWSELVYQ

-411 GLAHICEKLIAH
+411 GLEKICEKLIAH
-423 GQRPSM
+423 GQRPDM

-434 SKGTTPEQQVVV
+434 SKGTTPEQKVVV
-446 STLADIAE
+446 GTLADIAT
-454 KVVQHQIVAPTLTII
+454 KVSEHQIQAPTLTII
-469 GEVVHLREQL
+469 GDVVSLREQL
-479 QWQSCP
+479 QWQG

>member
-1 MRYAYLNHRITYP
+1 MD
-14 VFKSARRKRSDV
+14 S
-26 DIFPISLKLQQQPC
+26 FPIPLKLQQQPC
-40 LLVGGGKIAYRKAQ
+40 LIVGGGHIAYRKAV
-54 LLATA
+54 LLAKA
-59 GAVLDVL
+59 GAVIHVI
-66 APEIEPNLLAL
+66 APEIESSLLEIVVASQ
-77 VEATGG
+77 G
-83 QYYADNFIASFQ
+83 QYIQAPFSVDIP
-95 LNTYRLVIAATN
+95 LRHYRLVIAATN
-107 DAQVNK
+107 DKATNI
-113 QVFERCETLNVL
+113 QVFEACEAEKIL

-150 SVATN
+150 SIATN

-186 WRNIVKNKI
+186 WRAVVKSKI
-195 INPDERRVFWENLYA
+195 ENPDERRIFWEDLYA

-216 VFNDNIAQADQ
+216 VFNDNIADADKLIEQALK
-227 FIETALSAWVMPKGE
+227 EWKTPKGE

-264 QQADIVI
+264 QQADVII

-276 SPAILNLCRRDA
+276 SPAILELCRRDA
-288 DKIYVGKARS
+288 EKIYVGKARS

-303 QEGINAL
+303 QDGINAL
-310 LVKYAQQGK
+310 LVEFAETGK

-337 EIQQLAEAKISFQV
+337 EIQELFAAGVAFQV

-356 AASGCAAYAGIPL
+356 AASGCSAYAGIPL

-392 PWSELVYE
+392 PWRELVYE

-411 GLAHICEKLIAH
+411 RLEKICAQLIAH
-423 GQRPSM
+423 GQRANM

-434 SKGTTPEQQVVV
+434 SKGTTPEQKVVV
-446 STLADIAE
+446 GTLADIAS
-454 KVVQHQIVAPTLTII
+454 KVSEYQIQAPTLTII
-469 GEVVHLREQL
+469 GEVVSLREQL
-479 QWQSCP
+479 QWQG

>member
-1 MRYAYLNHRITYP
+1 M
-14 VFKSARRKRSDV
+14 

-40 LLVGGGKIAYRKAQ
+40 LIVGGGRIAYRKAV
-54 LLATA
+54 LLAKA
-59 GAVLDVL
+59 GAVIDVI
-66 APEIEPNLLAL
+66 APEIETDLLEIVRASQ
-77 VEATGG
+77 G
-83 QYYADNFIASFQ
+83 QYVQASFSPDIP
-95 LNTYRLVIAATN
+95 LRPYRLVIAATN
-107 DAQVNK
+107 DKATNI
-113 QVFERCETLNVL
+113 QVFEACEAEKIL
-125 VNSVDDPPHCRFM
+125 VNSVDDLPHCRFM

-150 SVATN
+150 SIATN
-155 GTSPVLSRQI
+155 GKSPVLSRQI

-186 WRNIVKNKI
+186 WRAAVKAKI
-195 INPDERRVFWENLYA
+195 ENPDERRIFWEDLYA

-216 VFNDNIAQADQ
+216 VFNDNIAEADRLIEQALM
-227 FIETALSAWVMPKGE
+227 EWKAPKGE

-264 QQADIVI
+264 QQADVVI

-276 SPAILNLCRRDA
+276 SPAIMDLCRRDA
-288 DKIYVGKARS
+288 EKVYVGKARS

-310 LVKYAQQGK
+310 LVEYAAKGK

-337 EIQQLAEAKISFQV
+337 EIQELFAAGVAFQV

-356 AASGCAAYAGIPL
+356 AASGCSAYAGIPL

-380 LTGHLKEGSPEL
+380 LTGHLQEGSPEL

-400 NQTLVL
+400 TQTLVL

-411 GLAHICEKLIAH
+411 GLEKICAQLIAH
-423 GQRPSM
+423 GQRPDM

-434 SKGTTPEQQVVV
+434 SKGTTPDQKVVV
-446 STLADIAE
+446 GTLADIAS
-454 KVVQHQIVAPTLTII
+454 KVSEHQIQAPTLTII
-469 GEVVHLREQL
+469 GEVVKLREQL
-479 QWQSCP
+479 QWQG

>member
-1 MRYAYLNHRITYP
+1 M
-14 VFKSARRKRSDV
+14 
-26 DIFPISLKLQQQPC
+26 DIFPISLKLQQQRC
-40 LLVGGGKIAYRKAQ
+40 LIVGGGHIALRKATLLAKAGAIIDVVAPAIEDQ
-54 LLATA
+54 LLQLIKT
-59 GAVLDVL
+59 
-66 APEIEPNLLAL
+66 
-77 VEATGG
+77 TGG
-83 QYYADNFIASFQ
+83 VSFIEAFAEKFLS
-95 LNTYRLVIAATN
+95 TPYRLVIAATN
-107 DAQVNK
+107 DAEVNK
-113 QVFERCETLNVL
+113 TVFEQCEACNLL
-125 VNSVDDPPHCRFM
+125 VNSVDDIPHCRFM
-138 VPAIIDRSPLVV
+138 VPAIIDRSPLIV
-150 SVATN
+150 SVASN

-165 RTQLEASIPHG
+165 RTQLETSIPHG

-186 WRNIVKNKI
+186 WRNQVKEKI
-195 INPDERRVFWENLYA
+195 SNPDERRIFWENLYA

-216 VFNDNIAQADQ
+216 VFNDNLDVADSMLEQALQ
-227 FIETALSAWVMPKGE
+227 EWEAPKGE

-255 LTLKALRLM
+255 ITLKALRLM
-264 QQADIVI
+264 QQADVVI

-276 SPAILNLCRRDA
+276 SAPILELCRRDA
-288 DKIYVGKARS
+288 TKIYVGKARS

-310 LVKYAQQGK
+310 LVDYAKKGK

-337 EIQQLAEAKISFQV
+337 EIQELFQAGVPFQV

-356 AASGCAAYAGIPL
+356 AASGCSAYAGIPL

-392 PWSELVYE
+392 PWNELVYE

-411 GLAHICEKLIAH
+411 GLERICEQLIAH
-423 GQRPSM
+423 GQRPDM

-434 SKGTTPEQQVVV
+434 SKGTTPEQKVVV
-446 STLADIAE
+446 GSLADIAS
-454 KVVQHQIVAPTLTII
+454 KVTEHQIHAPTLTII
-469 GEVVHLREQL
+469 GEVVRLREQL
-479 QWQSCP
+479 QWN

>member
-1 MRYAYLNHRITYP
+1 M
-14 VFKSARRKRSDV
+14 
-26 DIFPISLKLQQQPC
+26 DIFPISLKLQQQRC
-40 LLVGGGKIAYRKAQ
+40 LIVGGGHIALRKATLLAKAGAIIDVVAPAIEDQ
-54 LLATA
+54 LLQLIKT
-59 GAVLDVL
+59 
-66 APEIEPNLLAL
+66 
-77 VEATGG
+77 TGG
-83 QYYADNFIASFQ
+83 EPFIEAFGEKFLS
-95 LNTYRLVIAATN
+95 TPYRLVIAATN
-107 DAQVNK
+107 DAEVNK
-113 QVFERCETLNVL
+113 TVFEQCEERNLL
-125 VNSVDDPPHCRFM
+125 VNSVDDIPHCRFM
-138 VPAIIDRSPLVV
+138 VPAIIDRSPLIV
-150 SVATN
+150 SVASN

-165 RTQLEASIPHG
+165 RTQLETSIPHG

-186 WRNIVKNKI
+186 WRNQVKEKI
-195 INPDERRVFWENLYA
+195 SNPDERRIFWENLYA

-216 VFNDNIAQADQ
+216 VFNDNLDVADSMLEQALQ
-227 FIETALSAWVMPKGE
+227 EWKAPKGE

-255 LTLKALRLM
+255 ITLKALRLM
-264 QQADIVI
+264 QQADVVI

-276 SPAILNLCRRDA
+276 SAPILELCRRDA
-288 DKIYVGKARS
+288 TKIYVGKARS

-310 LVKYAQQGK
+310 LVDYAKKGK

-337 EIQQLAEAKISFQV
+337 EIQELFQAGVPFQV

-356 AASGCAAYAGIPL
+356 AASGCSAYAGIPL

-392 PWSELVYE
+392 PWNELVYE

-411 GLAHICEKLIAH
+411 GLERICEQLIAH
-423 GQRPSM
+423 GQRPDM

-434 SKGTTPEQQVVV
+434 SKGTTPEQKVVV
-446 STLADIAE
+446 GSLADIAS
-454 KVVQHQIVAPTLTII
+454 KVTEHQIHAPTLTII
-469 GEVVHLREQL
+469 GEVVRLREQL
-479 QWQSCP
+479 QWN

>member
-1 MRYAYLNHRITYP
+1 M
-14 VFKSARRKRSDV
+14 

-40 LLVGGGKIAYRKAQ
+40 LIVGGGHIAYRKAV
-54 LLATA
+54 LLHKA
-59 GAVLDVL
+59 GAVIHVI
-66 APEIEPNLLAL
+66 APDIDANLLQL
-77 VEATGG
+77 VEESQG
-83 QYYADNFIASFQ
+83 QYIQALYPAQIQ
-95 LNTYRLVIAATN
+95 LNDYRLVIAAT
-107 DAQVNK
+107 DDYAVNT
-113 QVFERCETLNVL
+113 QVFEDCEALKIL

-138 VPAIIDRSPLVV
+138 VPAIVDRSPLVI
-150 SVATN
+150 SVASN

-165 RTQLEASIPHG
+165 RTQLETSIPHG

-186 WRNIVKNKI
+186 WRAAVKAKI
-195 INPDERRVFWENLYA
+195 SNPDERRVFWEDLYA

-216 VFNDNIAQADQ
+216 VFHDNLTEADRLIEQALLKWK
-227 FIETALSAWVMPKGE
+227 TPKGE

-264 QQADIVI
+264 QQADVVI

-276 SPAILNLCRRDA
+276 SPAIMELCRRDA
-288 DKIYVGKARS
+288 TKIYVGKARS
-298 NHSVP
+298 NHAVP

-310 LVKYAQQGK
+310 LVEYASKGQ

-337 EIQQLAEAKISFQV
+337 EIQELFAAGVPFQV

-356 AASGCAAYAGIPL
+356 AASGCSAYAGIPL

-392 PWSELVYE
+392 PWDELVYQ

-411 GLAHICEKLIAH
+411 GLEKICEKLIEH
-423 GQRPSM
+423 GQRPDM

-434 SKGTTPEQQVVV
+434 SKGTTPEQKVVV
-446 STLADIAE
+446 GTLADIAS
-454 KVVQHQIVAPTLTII
+454 KVEENHIQAPTLTII
-469 GEVVHLREQL
+469 GDVVSLREQL
-479 QWQSCP
+479 QWQD